1 MVLVSLLYVSRSFI
15 DFPRD
20 EWKVVDIV
28 RVARERN
35 RLLSVTGALMFTE
48 THFAQVLEG
57 PATAVDELMASIRR
71 DDRHSD
77 VTVIETEAM
86 SRRRFGNWSMAYW
99 GPAGLVEGQLEPV
112 LAVAAGRGSVFA
124 SRDLI
129 ALMMQLAENG
139 E

>member
-1 MVLVSLLYVSRSFI
+1 
-15 DFPRD
+15 
-20 EWKVVDIV
+20 
-28 RVARERN
+28 
-35 RLLSVTGALMFTE
+35 
-48 THFAQVLEG
+48 
-57 PATAVDELMASIRR
+57 
-71 DDRHSD
+71 
-77 VTVIETEAM
+77 
-86 SRRRFGNWSMAYW
+86 MAYW